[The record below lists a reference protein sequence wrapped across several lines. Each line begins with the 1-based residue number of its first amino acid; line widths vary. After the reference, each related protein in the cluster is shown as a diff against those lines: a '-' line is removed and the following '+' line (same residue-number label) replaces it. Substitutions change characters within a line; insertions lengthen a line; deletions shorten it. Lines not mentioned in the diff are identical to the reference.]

1 MNAADAEECLA
12 GIDSELPGLLTTS
25 EL

>member
-1 MNAADAEECLA
+1 MNAVDAEECLA
-12 GIDSELPGLLTTS
+12 GNDPELLGLLTTS

>member
-1 MNAADAEECLA
+1 LIIDAEECLA
-12 GIDSELPGLLTTS
+12 GIDRELPGLLTTS

>member
-1 MNAADAEECLA
+1 LTADAEECLA
-12 GIDSELPGLLTTS
+12 GMDFELPGLLTTS

>member
-1 MNAADAEECLA
+1 MNAGDAEECLA
-12 GIDSELPGLLTTS
+12 GIDSELPGLLTTE

>member
-1 MNAADAEECLA
+1 LTADAEECLA
-12 GIDSELPGLLTTS
+12 GIDAGLPGLFTTT